1 MGGFTLIELMIV
13 VAIIGVLAAVAIP
26 AFMKYIKKSKNTE
39 ARFFVNKMYH
49 GARAYWLDTPQP
61 SLLLFTGRYY
71 SYTLVTGQEP
81 RPDLPRRAATAA
93 ELLTVWN
100 PFSANAGTFE
110 VSGDTMTRRPIVAKS
125 PDAMAPGAFNEYT
138 FRLSA
143 DTMWVTAVRTEAG
156 LARNPSTYRYL
167 RVR

>member
-1 MGGFTLIELMIV
+1 MRSAAIAVG
-13 VAIIGVLAAVAIP
+13 VAVLLAALAPSDVGAQSAVDALQGAWQVTEVVTAGP
-26 AFMKYIKKSKNTE
+26 ASRT
-39 ARFFVNKMYH
+39 
-49 GARAYWLDTPQP
+49 LSSPQS
-61 SLLLFTGRYY
+61 SLLLFTGRHY
-71 SYTLVTGQEP
+71 SYTLINGQEP

-100 PFSANAGTFE
+100 PFSANAGTFD

-138 FRLSA
+138 YRLSA
-143 DTMWVTAVRTEAG
+143 DTLWVTAARTEAG
-156 LARNPSTYRYL
+156 AARNPSTYRYV